1 MRHAELRK
9 NDEEMSGGNASD
21 RKDMVL
27 NLQANDDSRRRVRT
41 SIVCRESQV
50 DMYVTLALF
59 LLQRSRKVGALSFDA
74 LAKLFFPFLC
84 ALVRFFPFFQ
94 RSFCSPHQRDKQSA
108 SSDSAFYTLQ
118 RKKTR
123 VPLYD
128 PEEFTVCSGQITEI
142 GGTISPNWPPFD
154 AGQAVFTGR
163 RNLTYSSE
171 TLSSQRN
178 RPWRGEEVESSVKL
192 SNIIYLKRRT
202 ADCCAAWMATNGILL
217 YAMKKPLNDE
227 RTPDR
232 IRNRLIG
239 QKNAGDNESHY
250 LMITLDLG
258 LEMLKRVFQIQVFK
272 EFNNLIIRK
281 TRTRSTINEYNSQT
295 SNRVTF
301 AKDLRS
307 L

>member
-1 MRHAELRK
+1 MRHAESRK

-27 NLQANDDSRRRVRT
+27 NLQARRREVRT

-50 DMYVTLALF
+50 IPRRHATLALF
-59 LLQRSRKVGALSFDA
+59 LLQRSRKVDALSFADKSEIYF
-74 LAKLFFPFLC
+74 KLIR

-123 VPLYD
+123 VPLY
-128 PEEFTVCSGQITEI
+128 
-142 GGTISPNWPPFD
+142 
-154 AGQAVFTGR
+154 
-163 RNLTYSSE
+163 
-171 TLSSQRN
+171 
-178 RPWRGEEVESSVKL
+178 
-192 SNIIYLKRRT
+192 
-202 ADCCAAWMATNGILL
+202 CCAAWMATNGILL

-250 LMITLDLG
+250 LMITLDLD
-258 LEMLKRVFQIQVFK
+258 LEMLKRVFQMQIFK
-272 EFNNLIIRK
+272 EFSNLIIRK
-281 TRTRSTINEYNSQT
+281 TRTRSTINGHNSQT

-301 AKDLRS
+301 AKVFRGVCCVFRTKLYSRFVTPECFHAPRIAALLS
-307 L
+307 FRRYFFVPAAFSVSESVVFNI